1 MAEWDCNRL
10 SARLRRLPGQLLL
23 ALVNATVILVIAAA
37 ILVLVAVN
45 RINHFAQNIASTMTA
60 AVLSKVDLP
69 SKEVMADLRNLT
81 AEVRRVGNAIEQIK
95 TGENSAFQ
103 VEIAR
108 LKEALT
114 VLRVNVDR
122 LGRARSMLTDEAIG
136 QLGRTVSD
144 TLIKLRECRTGVV
157 RTEADPL
164 PNETLGADRLSAR
177 KRIAWTK
184 KASTHSI
191 APLLG
196 F

>member
-1 MAEWDCNRL
+1 MAEWDRNGL

-23 ALVNATVILVIAAA
+23 ALVNATVILLIAAA
-37 ILVLVAVN
+37 VLVLVAVN
-45 RINHFAQNIASTMTA
+45 RINYFAENVVSTMTA

-122 LGRARSMLTDEAIG
+122 LGHARSMLTDEAIG

-144 TLIKLRECRTGVV
+144 TLIKLRECRSGVA
-157 RTEADPL
+157 RTEAGPL
-164 PNETLGADRLSAR
+164 GNETLERR
-177 KRIAWTK
+177 EIAG
-184 KASTHSI
+184 
-191 APLLG
+191 P
-196 F
+196 

>member
-1 MAEWDCNRL
+1 MAEWDRNGL

-23 ALVNATVILVIAAA
+23 ALVNAAVILVIAAA
-37 ILVLVAVN
+37 VLVLVAVN
-45 RINHFAQNIASTMTA
+45 RINHFAENIASTMTA

-103 VEIAR
+103 AEIAK
-108 LKEALT
+108 LKETLT

-136 QLGRTVSD
+136 QFGRRVSD
-144 TLIKLRECRTGVV
+144 TLIQLRECRSGVA
-157 RTEADPL
+157 RMEADPL
-164 PNETLGADRLSAR
+164 GSETLERR
-177 KRIAWTK
+177 EIAG
-184 KASTHSI
+184 H
-191 APLLG
+191 
-196 F
+196 